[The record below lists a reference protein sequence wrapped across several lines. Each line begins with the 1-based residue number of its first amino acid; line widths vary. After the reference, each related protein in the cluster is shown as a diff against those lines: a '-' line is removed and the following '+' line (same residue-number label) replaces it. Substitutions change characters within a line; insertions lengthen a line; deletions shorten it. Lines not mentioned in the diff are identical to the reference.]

1 MNSHKKSLNKVYIAL
16 LFDGLCVS
24 SANVILPLLREQFH
38 LQYDFTGLLLAFL
51 SIGNLA
57 AALLCGVLSTKI
69 GMKKTAMIFII
80 GMMLGYGIL
89 TISGAP
95 VLLIAGFL
103 FIGLAKGASMNNGTV
118 LAGNMAED
126 RTKSVNMINAMY
138 ALGSMLAPF
147 IYLAASG
154 KSFPW
159 WMPIAVLTVAG
170 LILWLLFF
178 SIKDFGEKRDLEV
191 QKCEDSDLVNC
202 QNSQTDEKGQ
212 LKKDKQEIREDKNSK
227 EWEFL
232 KEKHFWLSTSLL
244 FGQQCAEISVTGWLV
259 TYYKD
264 QGILSGV
271 FSEFTVTVIW
281 FAMLAARLFI
291 VFVLPANKNRN
302 SLTIMSIASLI
313 TYALML
319 CANNGITAI
328 LSLFLFGVSIAGVY
342 PTAIAQASKGLSN
355 ASVGVQLPIA
365 GIGAIAMPYIT
376 GAVAQRI
383 GIKGGM
389 ACSLVALVWMLVF
402 AVLTRA
408 EDRK

>member
-1 MNSHKKSLNKVYIAL
+1 MNSQKKSLNKVYIAL

-51 SIGNLA
+51 SIGNLG

-159 WMPIAVLTVAG
+159 WMPIAVITVVG

-178 SIKDFGEKRDLEV
+178 SIKDFGEKRD
-191 QKCEDSDLVNC
+191 
-202 QNSQTDEKGQ
+202 
-212 LKKDKQEIREDKNSK
+212 
-227 EWEFL
+227 
-232 KEKHFWLSTSLL
+232 
-244 FGQQCAEISVTGWLV
+244 
-259 TYYKD
+259 
-264 QGILSGV
+264 
-271 FSEFTVTVIW
+271 
-281 FAMLAARLFI
+281 
-291 VFVLPANKNRN
+291 
-302 SLTIMSIASLI
+302 
-313 TYALML
+313 
-319 CANNGITAI
+319 
-328 LSLFLFGVSIAGVY
+328 
-342 PTAIAQASKGLSN
+342 
-355 ASVGVQLPIA
+355 
-365 GIGAIAMPYIT
+365 
-376 GAVAQRI
+376 
-383 GIKGGM
+383 
-389 ACSLVALVWMLVF
+389 
-402 AVLTRA
+402 
-408 EDRK
+408 